1 MLSEGVRLND
11 TYTLVSRIGSGGGG
25 IVYKAYHER
34 LKTYVVVK
42 QVRENVK
49 GILDGRAEADI
60 LKNIKHSRLPRVY
73 DFLELDG
80 EIFTVMDYI
89 EGMSLDKAIAQ
100 EGRFSAKEVFRWSLQ
115 LADALCYLHSQTPPI
130 IHSDIKPAN
139 VMLTPERDICL
150 IDFNVS
156 LAFDQ
161 GMRTSTGVSGG
172 YSPPEQY
179 RDSNYY
185 VNYLEKHGE
194 ISDGVSTLPMTGMEA
209 TEAMGDET
217 QFMTMQG
224 EAGER
229 TAHRELQTMGRGVD
243 ERSDIYSLGATLYH
257 LLTGVKP
264 PVAFQ
269 DIVPIADFDIE
280 LGEGFRL
287 ILTKMMSLD
296 PEERYQNGGELLY
309 ALEHVY
315 ELDSEYQVFY
325 RKRKHRKC
333 LIVAL
338 YCVGLLAVTGG
349 WQTMKRETRLEYRQA
364 VAQAD
369 ELIRQEAFDQ
379 AEEKIQT
386 AIALLPDRAEAYEKE
401 IYRLYSMGDYEGAIR
416 AGQAVIDRLYEVSG
430 GEEDDD
436 IQGDIFYLM
445 GNAYYE
451 QQDYM
456 NAANFLSEAIG
467 KNRKN
472 NLYFRDYA
480 VVLAKMGNIK
490 EAENVLREAMD
501 SGLVGDSIYMVQ
513 GEIAASKGEF
523 DTAIECLN
531 ACIGTTESREQKR
544 RAVLLCA
551 QIYQQLGEPYLDE
564 EIRLLEQAERTLSLE
579 TSMNLSEQL
588 ADAYARK
595 AKCGDPF
602 AQEYYQ
608 KALERFEKLY
618 QSGYSTRQMMENIAI
633 IYQQT
638 ERLEQA
644 QEMLLKMAEAYPND
658 YRAYKRLAFLE
669 ADKQQTLA
677 NEDRNY
683 GQMKQYYE
691 KALELCK
698 AEGAARD
705 AEMQMLENMMDDLQK
720 GGWL

>member
-1 MLSEGVRLND
+1 
-11 TYTLVSRIGSGGGG
+11 
-25 IVYKAYHER
+25 
-34 LKTYVVVK
+34 
-42 QVRENVK
+42 
-49 GILDGRAEADI
+49 
-60 LKNIKHSRLPRVY
+60 
-73 DFLELDG
+73 
-80 EIFTVMDYI
+80 
-89 EGMSLDKAIAQ
+89 
-100 EGRFSAKEVFRWSLQ
+100 
-115 LADALCYLHSQTPPI
+115 
-130 IHSDIKPAN
+130 
-139 VMLTPERDICL
+139 
-150 IDFNVS
+150 
-156 LAFDQ
+156 
-161 GMRTSTGVSGG
+161 
-172 YSPPEQY
+172 
-179 RDSNYY
+179 
-185 VNYLEKHGE
+185 
-194 ISDGVSTLPMTGMEA
+194 MTGMEA

-217 QFMTMQG
+217 QAMTVQG
-224 EAGER
+224 EWGESRESGER
-229 TAHRELQTMGRGVD
+229 TERLELQTMGRGVD

-269 DIVPIADFDIE
+269 DIVPITDFDVE

-287 ILTKMMSLD
+287 ILTKMMALD

-315 ELDSEYQVFY
+315 ELDSEYQTFY
-325 RKRKHRKC
+325 RKRKHRKYM
-333 LIVAL
+333 IAAL
-338 YCVGLLAVTGG
+338 YCAGLLAVAGG
-349 WQTMKRETRLEYRQA
+349 WQTMKQETRLEYRQA

-379 AEEKIQT
+379 AEEKIQA

-401 IYRLYSMGDYEGAIR
+401 TYRLYSMGDYEGAIR
-416 AGQAVIDRLYEVSG
+416 AGQAAIDRLREASG

-451 QQDYM
+451 QRDYM

-472 NLYFRDYA
+472 SLYFRDYA
-480 VVLAKMGNIK
+480 VVLAKMGNTK
-490 EAENVLREAMD
+490 EAENVLQEAMD
-501 SGLVGDSIYMVQ
+501 LGLVRDSIYMVQ

-531 ACIGTTESREQKR
+531 ACIGTTESQEQKR

-551 QIYQQLGEPYLDE
+551 QIYQQMGEPYLDE
-564 EIRLLEQAERTLSLE
+564 EIHLLEQAERTLSLE

-595 AKCGDPF
+595 AKSAEPF

-644 QEMLLKMAEAYPND
+644 QEMLLKMAEAYPKD

-683 GQMKQYYE
+683 GQMRQYYE

-698 AEGAARD
+698 AEGAAKD
-705 AEMQMLENMMDDLQK
+705 VEMQMLENMMDDLQK